1 LAAQLDDPAA
11 GAVGGWGTVA
21 AGFARRG
28 EQLQPAGAEVTHQ
41 RGHRRPGVAEPLPGG
56 GQRQVFDVVGA
67 QRLVAA
73 LVDVSWGG
81 EELPAGWVW
90 GRYS

>member
-1 LAAQLDDPAA
+1 LAAQFDDPAA

-21 AGFARRG
+21 AGFAGRG

-41 RGHRRPGVAEPLPGG
+41 RRHRRPGVAEPFTGG
-56 GQRQVFDVVGA
+56 CKGQVFDVVGA

-73 LVDVSWGG
+73 LVDFSRCG
-81 EELPAGWVW
+81 EELPAGYTW